1 FNNLLTVILVRA
13 EMALR
18 KLQVG
23 DALYGGVREIQDAAE
38 RSAGLARQLLT
49 YSQRQ
54 PVKVRSLMLPP
65 FIEATLPMLR
75 RLVGGDV
82 RLACA
87 VPSNL
92 WPVAIMPT
100 QIDQILVNLCLN
112 ARDAMSTGGKLRI
125 EIQNVTMDDEDCR
138 RHPQLRPG
146 GHVVIAVADT
156 GCGMD
161 RHTLG
166 RLFEPFFTTKEIG
179 KGTGLGL

>member
-1 FNNLLTVILVRA
+1 
-13 EMALR
+13 
-18 KLQVG
+18 
-23 DALYGGVREIQDAAE
+23 
-38 RSAGLARQLLT
+38 
-49 YSQRQ
+49 
-54 PVKVRSLMLPP
+54 MLPP

-179 KGTGLGL
+179 KGTGLGLSIVHGIVRQLRGAIEVNSEPGKGSVFRIFLPRARAVEAHDEMIS